1 MRVHRF
7 DNKPRPLSWLP
18 NREGYR
24 FIAVFKDGTE
34 AETCV
39 EKRSD
44 GTYFIGDASPADLK
58 GWKPLSINRQ
68 PHGVCAI

>member
-1 MRVHRF
+1 MRIHRF
-7 DNKPRPLSWLP
+7 DNAPRPMSWLP

-39 EKRSD
+39 ERRKD
-44 GTYFIGDASPADLK
+44 GTYFIGDVSADDLK
-58 GWKPLSINRQ
+58 GWKPLPMVR
-68 PHGVCAI
+68 A